1 MTKKEV
7 GMSNKQNRDL
17 NRSIALAFTV
27 AVMMA
32 TMVFVWLPQTNF
44 GRIYAAS
51 ETGTVVADVLN
62 VRSGPGTGY
71 SRIGSLKNG
80 KTFSVTDSA
89 NDSSGTTWY
98 KMTYGSR
105 TGYVSSKYVT
115 LDQSFDSDSE
125 KLNGT
130 VNDGPLRVR
139 SGPGTNYGIL
149 GTYSKGKTVT
159 IVGKTKNT
167 AGSWW
172 YKINYNGKTGYL
184 YSGYVTATAVESAS
198 TSSEAVNLTGT
209 VNDGPLRVRS
219 GPGTNYG
226 ILGTYSKGKT
236 VTIVAKE
243 TNSAGSLWYKIS
255 YNGKAGYLYSQYVTV
270 KETAA
275 STDTEAKTDSQSSS
289 SSSSSSSASTQTQTT
304 LTGTVNDGPLRIRSG
319 PGTNYKILG
328 QYSKG
333 KSVTIEGK
341 ETNSAGNLWYKITY
355 NGKTGYLYS
364 QYVTVNAESVTPDT
378 SGDSAEEKTAEV
390 ITFQLGTTTAD
401 EGLNVRKGPGTNYGR
416 ISLLSKGTSV
426 TIIGSEKAGNG
437 KLWYKYQY
445 SASQVGYICSD
456 YVTVKTVSSD
466 SEFEAYMTAQ
476 GFPES
481 YKPGLRMLHAAHPT
495 WTFKA
500 LKLDYSWSS
509 ALSKETAKPGTNLVS
524 SSSPVS
530 YRSTASG
537 AYNSSTGA
545 WTKYD
550 GSWYAASPTV
560 VAYYMDPRNFLSE
573 EGIYQF
579 MTHKYD
585 ASTQNES
592 TVSAVISGSFMEGK
606 NPGGGYSS
614 YTSLLNTA
622 GKNTGVN
629 PNVLAAMII
638 QEQGWNG
645 SSLVSGTYSG
655 YEGYYNFFNIGAW
668 TTSTM
673 NAIQRGLWYAKQQGW
688 DTPYKAIV
696 GGAQFYANNYVNS
709 NQDSYYTKK
718 FNVKNGLSS
727 VATHQYM
734 TNVSG
739 AATEGSIVK
748 RAFNN
753 NKTCPVAFE
762 IPVYQNMPESACQLP

>member
-426 TIIGSEKAGNG
+426 TIIGSEKASNG

-592 TVSAVISGSFMEGK
+592 TVSAVISGSFMAGK